1 MTDGAWLS
9 ASGYHHCRLQA
20 AKVWKTTHCHF
31 ITAYII
37 FHAHNTFEYKP
48 QTYRK
53 QFCIVCCLHYF
64 NLVSQRTYFLANFL
78 SDYMRCEVAQ
88 IPAPFTPTQCI
99 SVFTRKCYIGR
110 SVYMPFEI
118 AQIQSTFKTNILIS
132 LCDNC
137 QEAISLESTQAM
149 SPYHPR
155 KVHHRSLFQRK
166 QAYWTHW
173 MVPLRTTAI
182 CCSWQ
187 PTITTH
193 STKLW

>member
-1 MTDGAWLS
+1 MHIRHSSTNHKLIES
-9 ASGYHHCRLQA
+9 SFVSC
-20 AKVWKTTHCHF
+20 V
-31 ITAYII
+31 AYTILIWSHSEHI
-37 FHAHNTFEYKP
+37 F
-48 QTYRK
+48 
-53 QFCIVCCLHYF
+53 
-64 NLVSQRTYFLANFL
+64 ANFL

-99 SVFTRKCYIGR
+99 SVFTRKCYICR
-110 SVYMPFEI
+110 SVYMRFEI

>member
-1 MTDGAWLS
+1 MHIRHSSTNHKPIQSSFVSVVAYTISIWSHSEHSLEISFLFICDARLRKYQHLS
-9 ASGYHHCRLQA
+9 LQ
-20 AKVWKTTHCHF
+20 
-31 ITAYII
+31 
-37 FHAHNTFEYKP
+37 HNAFL
-48 QTYRK
+48 
-53 QFCIVCCLHYF
+53 F
-64 NLVSQRTYFLANFL
+64 SQGSAT
-78 SDYMRCEVAQ
+78 
-88 IPAPFTPTQCI
+88 
-99 SVFTRKCYIGR
+99 IGR
-110 SVYMPFEI
+110 SVYMRFEI

-132 LCDNC
+132 LCENC
-137 QEAISLESTQAM
+137 QEAISLETTQAM

-166 QAYWTHW
+166 QAYWTHC